1 MAHVIHVKTRMSDQ
15 MTSGSRISDLV
26 HIIPY
31 SCRAAERRFRDLN
44 RSAANIPS
52 ACRIA
57 IIVLN
62 DAMILPYGAN
72 LDRMEFSERAD
83 LVGPFNR
90 LMRHGGWEKC
100 FQIF

>member
-1 MAHVIHVKTRMSDQ
+1 MAHVVHVMTRMSDQ

-31 SCRAAERRFRDLN
+31 SCRAAKRRFRYLN

-57 IIVLN
+57 FIFLN
-62 DAMILPYGAN
+62 DAMILPYGSN
-72 LDRMEFSERAD
+72 LDRMEFSERTHTSAHGESCS
-83 LVGPFNR
+83 LKLFNLLSGYR
-90 LMRHGGWEKC
+90 P
-100 FQIF
+100 